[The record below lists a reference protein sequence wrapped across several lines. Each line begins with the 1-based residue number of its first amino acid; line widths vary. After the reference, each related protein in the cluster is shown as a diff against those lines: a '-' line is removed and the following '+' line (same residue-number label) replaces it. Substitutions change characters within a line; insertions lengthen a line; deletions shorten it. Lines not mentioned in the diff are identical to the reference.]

1 MRIRNILIGIAL
13 PVASLL
19 THPQASASM
28 HLGMSQGLSNGCV
41 MRTVEDS
48 QGNIWVSTDNGLNRW
63 DGSRFHTYTA
73 VNSGLESSG
82 LGGMAVARNK
92 SGFLW
97 VGSQRS
103 GIYKVNCTTY
113 EIERTHIPGTRSK
126 DVADITSAPEKGIW
140 ITDYYYGPQHYD
152 PETDRMSRPV
162 AEMVK
167 GLPAMAWTAV
177 EGPDHK
183 LYIGHVDRGFS
194 VVDTVSRTYRNFRAP
209 DIPSDKVYAV
219 CVDNNRNVWIGTDKG
234 AAMYSPSTGRIVKF
248 VHDPANPRSIG
259 AGSIHSIYMRGDGNL
274 WFATS
279 RQGVSILDIRG
290 NAFTDIA
297 SVSFTSLPVNDISDG
312 SSTSFVWSI
321 FEDSYGNVWLG
332 KYRTGMDFISH
343 IPPMISPMRF
353 LNDRGQPNPAWAVT
367 ADSSGNV
374 WVGSDRSIIRLD
386 AAGNREHEI
395 QLPGIDGGATSFISS
410 VAADSDNGRIWVGT
424 HENGVLVYDTRSG
437 AWQTVQGVAGKVC
450 TLTIYKGDV
459 YIGTDHG
466 LYTARRQGGA
476 PVAAETVGVNR
487 TLVDK
492 MVNSISFDSRGR
504 MWLGMFGRG
513 IYIFGADG
521 KLLAHHEERTKFP
534 SNTVNHII
542 HDRNHGTW
550 AATSAGLVRF
560 DNGDIRKYH
569 RVGEVDDVK
578 ISHIMSLAQ
587 DSRGYIWAS
596 AVREVLRIDP
606 NNEKVSIYT
615 GYMTDRSGAYC
626 VGASASNVNGDIYFP
641 SETALV
647 KIRPMLPNDIEQ
659 THKVV
664 ATGVKAWG
672 HGVEP
677 YNGREIPV
685 TDGKA
690 RIPYNESTF
699 TVTFAIQDLAA
710 MMHSE
715 FSCKLEGLDQSWIYS
730 PGNNSVTY
738 TDVDPGTYRFM
749 VRQRLSNGEWSE
761 PMEIM
766 TIVVTPPIWL
776 TWWAKCIYV
785 LLAGAF
791 CYWIYTLIR
800 HRIRM
805 QRELALQGERI
816 SAGQALTEE
825 RLRFYTNVTHELRT
839 PLTLIMGPLEDM
851 VSDPSLPQKFS
862 YKLQVMHNSAEQL
875 MTLINEILEF
885 RKTETQNRR
894 LNVRMGSPANLLR
907 EIGLRFKELNRNP
920 NTEIVLDIEPDSP
933 DMYIDPEMLTI
944 IINNLASNAVKYTP
958 KGNIT
963 FGIHTETDATGKR
976 RTRIVVSDTGY
987 GISSKAQTRI
997 FDRYYQA
1004 GGEHQ
1009 ASGTGIGLALV
1020 KQLADLHHASLTV
1033 DSQEGKGSTFTL
1045 TLDTDETYP
1054 DALHFEDQQ
1063 ISLTVN
1069 GSRSDEAESE
1079 DRKQAS
1085 ESTRRKIL
1093 VVEDNDDIR
1102 EYIANTLADEAD
1114 IIQACNGL
1122 EGMRMATEEMPD
1134 IIISDIMMPEMD
1146 GISLCRSLKGDLVTS
1161 HIPIILLTAKDSIDD
1176 KETGYESGA
1185 DSYITKPFSS
1195 KLLKSRIHNLIMTRR
1210 RMSEYLMKQVP
1221 SMQYAESGGVEGVD
1235 IQQDTKEVPNAG
1247 NDSISDDPTEVTK
1260 NLTVLDKQFLDKLF
1274 EIVSD
1279 NIDNEELSVGYLA
1292 DKFCMSNSTLYRKVT
1307 ALLQISPNEYVRHI
1321 RMEKAVELLK
1331 TRKYSISD
1339 IAYQTGFG
1347 SHSSFNKV
1355 FKKEFG
1361 MTPSV
1366 YMNGLQ
1372 DGGKK

>member
-1 MRIRNILIGIAL
+1 MRIRNILIGIVI

-19 THPQASASM
+19 THPRASASM

-92 SGFLW
+92 PGYLW
-97 VGSQRS
+97 VGSQRN
-103 GIYKVNCTTY
+103 GTYMVNCTTY

-126 DVADITSAPEKGIW
+126 DVADITTAPEKGIW

-152 PETDRMSRPV
+152 PVTNRMSRSVP
-162 AEMVK
+162 EMVK
-167 GLPAMAWTAV
+167 GLPAKAWTAV

-194 VVDTVSRTYRNFRAP
+194 VVDTMSRTFRNFRAP

-219 CVDNNRNVWIGTDKG
+219 CVDNNRNVWIGTEKG
-234 AAMYSPSTGRIVKF
+234 AAMYTPSTGLMVKF
-248 VHDPANPRSIG
+248 VHNPADPRSIG
-259 AGSIHSIYMRGDGNL
+259 AGSIHSIYMRSDGTL

-279 RQGVSILDIRG
+279 RQGVSILDIRS

-297 SVSFTSLPVNDISDG
+297 SVSFVSLPLAEVSDG
-312 SSTSFVWSI
+312 SSTSFIWSI

-343 IPPMISPMRF
+343 IPPLISPMKF
-353 LNDRGQPNPAWAVT
+353 LNEKGQPNPAWAVS
-367 ADSSGNV
+367 ADAAGKV
-374 WVGSDRSIIRLD
+374 WVGSDRGIIELD
-386 AAGNREHEI
+386 SRGNRKREI
-395 QLPGIDGGATSFISS
+395 MLPDADRGTSSFISS
-410 VAADSDNGRIWVGT
+410 IAVDSRNHRIWVGT
-424 HENGVLVYDTRSG
+424 HENGVLVYDNDSG
-437 AWQTVQGVAGKVC
+437 TWQTVGGVTGKVC
-450 TLTIYKGDV
+450 TLTMHADSV

-466 LYTARRQGGA
+466 LYTAPLNEAA
-476 PVAAETVGVNR
+476 PVAVESGNVNR
-487 TLVDK
+487 LLPDK
-492 MVNSISFDSRGR
+492 MVNCISFDSRGR

-513 IYIFGADG
+513 MYIFGDNG
-521 KLLAHHEERTKFP
+521 RLLAHHEQNTGFP

-542 HDRNHGTW
+542 QDRNHGTW
-550 AATSAGLVRF
+550 VATASGLVRF
-560 DNGDIRKYH
+560 DRGDIRKYH
-569 RVGEVDDVK
+569 SVKEVDDLK
-578 ISHIMSLAQ
+578 MTHIMSLAE
-587 DSRGYIWAS
+587 DSRGCVWAS

-615 GYMTDRSGAYC
+615 GYESGKEGAYC
-626 VGASASNVNGDIYFP
+626 GGASALNLNGDIYFP
-641 SETALV
+641 SERALV
-647 KIRPMLPNDIEQ
+647 RIRPMLPGDDDNAR
-659 THKVV
+659 KVV
-664 ATGVKAWG
+664 ATGISAWK

-677 YNGREIPV
+677 HNGREVPV
-685 TDGKA
+685 IDGKA

-699 TVTFAIQDLAA
+699 TVTFAIQDLAM
-710 MMHSE
+710 MMHAE
-715 FSCKLEGLDQSWIYS
+715 FSCMLQGLDQNWNYLSGS
-730 PGNNSVTY
+730 NSVTY
-738 TDVDPGTYRFM
+738 TDVDPGTYHFL

-761 PMEIM
+761 PMEIAV
-766 TIVVTPPIWL
+766 IEVTPPLWL

-785 LLAGAF
+785 LLAAAL
-791 CYWIYTLIR
+791 CCWIYTLIR

-805 QRELALQGERI
+805 QRELALQADRI

-862 YKLQVMHNSAEQL
+862 YKLQVMHNSADQL
-875 MTLINEILEF
+875 MSLINGILEF

-894 LNVRMGSPANLLR
+894 LNVRMGNPANLLR

-920 NTEIVLDIEPDSP
+920 NTEIILDIEPDSP
-933 DMYIDPEMLTI
+933 DMYIDPDMLTI

-958 KGNIT
+958 KGSIT
-963 FGIHTETDATGKR
+963 FGIHTDTDATGKR
-976 RTRIVVSDTGY
+976 RTRISVSDTGY
-987 GISSKAQTRI
+987 GISSKAQTLI

-1020 KQLADLHHASLTV
+1020 KQLADLHRASLTV

-1069 GSRSDEAESE
+1069 GPKADAGDGSE
-1079 DRKQAS
+1079 DTTAS
-1085 ESTRRKIL
+1085 ENARRKIL

-1114 IIQACNGL
+1114 IIQAHNGL

-1146 GISLCRSLKGDLVTS
+1146 GISMCRSLKGELVTS

-1210 RMSEYLMKQVP
+1210 RMSEYLMKQVQ
-1221 SMQYAESGGVEGVD
+1221 SLQYAESGGVEDTD
-1235 IQQDTKEVPNAG
+1235 IQADAKEVPCAG
-1247 NDSISDDPTEVTK
+1247 SEPISDDRTEVTK
-1260 NLTVLDKQFLDKLF
+1260 NLTALDRQFLDKLF

-1279 NIDNEELSVGYLA
+1279 NIDNEDLSVGFLA

-1307 ALLQISPNEYVRHI
+1307 ALLQISPNEYVRHV
-1321 RMEKAVELLK
+1321 RMEKAVELLR

-1355 FKKEFG
+1355 FRKEFG
-1361 MTPSV
+1361 MTPTE
-1366 YMNGLQ
+1366 YMERNG
-1372 DGGKK
+1372 GRN